1 MKKKLLSLMVVMSL
15 VVSMTLGVT
24 GCGSKSSDSDKKVLK
39 VAFECAYAP
48 YNWTQESPE
57 VGNGKQAVKIKNADG
72 YEVELAQ
79 RYEKGRYVPYA
90 CGTHIKVSP
99 AYISGSKK
107 TFAFKFEPG
116 VIPDFMK
123 EYISDIVCDRKC
135 LAYIDDIQN
144 ISSMLQNEDDFEKM
158 VDIFMDNFRYD
169 RHFADKKNIIASIA
183 GIIHKGKGNINIAK
197 IAEEVGYNQRYLDRV
212 FKEAVGVS
220 MKKYAEIIRIQKAIY
235 YLQNSLAYEIYE
247 RLGYY
252 DQAHFIKD
260 FKKNTSLTP
269 SRFERANSQYKIV

>member
-1 MKKKLLSLMVVMSL
+1 
-15 VVSMTLGVT
+15 
-24 GCGSKSSDSDKKVLK
+24 
-39 VAFECAYAP
+39 
-48 YNWTQESPE
+48 
-57 VGNGKQAVKIKNADG
+57 
-72 YEVELAQ
+72 
-79 RYEKGRYVPYA
+79 
-90 CGTHIKVSP
+90 
-99 AYISGSKK
+99 
-107 TFAFKFEPG
+107 
-116 VIPDFMK
+116 MK

-235 YLQNSLAYEIYE
+235 YLQNSLTYEIYE

>member
-1 MKKKLLSLMVVMSL
+1 MELLKNKKATYIQANEFGVEVGQILSDV
-15 VVSMTLGVT
+15 LGTHVT
-24 GCGSKSSDSDKKVLK
+24 VDVLPDGKMYFNIADRLFNSVLK
-39 VAFECAYAP
+39 
-48 YNWTQESPE
+48 
-57 VGNGKQAVKIKNADG
+57 KNFD
-72 YEVELAQ
+72 L
-79 RYEKGRYVPYA
+79 
-90 CGTHIKVSP
+90 
-99 AYISGSKK
+99 ISGYS
-107 TFAFKFEPG
+107 TDVQSELNQLAGFKLKSQVPELNQ
-116 VIPDFMK
+116 
-123 EYISDIVCDRKC
+123 DR
-135 LAYIDDIQN
+135 IDGFVN
-144 ISSMLQNEDDFEKM
+144 RISSEDDFEKM

-235 YLQNSLAYEIYE
+235 YLQNSLTYEIYE

>member
-1 MKKKLLSLMVVMSL
+1 M
-15 VVSMTLGVT
+15 
-24 GCGSKSSDSDKKVLK
+24 
-39 VAFECAYAP
+39 
-48 YNWTQESPE
+48 
-57 VGNGKQAVKIKNADG
+57 
-72 YEVELAQ
+72 
-79 RYEKGRYVPYA
+79 
-90 CGTHIKVSP
+90 
-99 AYISGSKK
+99 GSKK
-107 TFAFKFEPG
+107 TFAVKFEPG

-235 YLQNSLAYEIYE
+235 YLQNSLTYEIYE